1 MRHRIFPGAI
11 CFLVLTLLTVSSCKE
26 EQQIIYPEVDPFDQV
41 VAAYNVTVKVTNGDQ
56 GLSVSGYG
64 DLSAVELS
72 VSDGILTIAL
82 PTPGSARNV
91 VVEIVHNDLESVTG
105 TQNARVNFPADFSTS
120 AATFK
125 VTAYNASAIY
135 SYYRIAA
142 DTLDISVND
151 EAFVGFRQV
160 EVSKNILTMW
170 SNALCFLEGTATDQV
185 VELSDGCFYNV
196 DEKASGWPLAGPLQ
210 ADNIWVSAKN
220 GAMAWV
226 YATGYLNAVG
236 TTGSVIY
243 YKGDPDTIEEQMT
256 NGAELIQ
263 KEY

>member
-1 MRHRIFPGAI
+1 MRHHIFPGAI
-11 CFLVLTLLTVSSCKE
+11 CFIVIALLTFSSCKE
-26 EQQIIYPEVDPFDQV
+26 EQQIIHPEVDPFDQV
-41 VAAYNVTVKVTNGDQ
+41 VAAYNVTVKVTNGNP
-56 GLSVSGYG
+56 GLSISGYG
-64 DLSAVELS
+64 DLSAVKLS

-82 PTPGSARNV
+82 TTPASAQNA
-91 VVEIVHNDLESVTG
+91 VVEIVHNDLESVSG

-120 AATFK
+120 APTLK
-125 VTAYNASAIY
+125 VAAYNEASIY
-135 SYYRIAA
+135 SYYTITA

-170 SNALCFLEGTATDQV
+170 NNALCFLEGTATDQV
-185 VELSDGCFYNV
+185 VEMSDGCFYNV
-196 DEKASGWPLAGPLQ
+196 DEMASGWPLAGPLQ
-210 ADNIWVSAKN
+210 ADQIWISAKN
-220 GAMAWV
+220 GAKAWV

-263 KEY
+263 KDH